1 MSWKELRESPLD
13 SAIVS
18 AVGGAIILI
27 VGAIG
32 LHILIMHGSAS
43 GYGLFQEAMGTLWGI
58 LIIIFSI
65 LLFMHRRFHIAY
77 GAAIIALSAASWY
90 GTSGGL
96 FFGFLIAFIG
106 GIMGMVWKPRMK
118 VPGASPTH

>member
-43 GYGLFQEAMGTLWGI
+43 GYGLLQETLGTLWGV

-65 LLFMHRRFHIAY
+65 LLFANRRYHVAY
-77 GAAIIALSAASWY
+77 GAAIVALSAASWY

-106 GIMGMVWKPRMK
+106 GIMGMVWKPRITT
-118 VPGASPTH
+118 PGRSPAH

>member
-1 MSWKELRESPLD
+1 M
-13 SAIVS
+13 
-18 AVGGAIILI
+18 IILI

-32 LHILIMHGSAS
+32 LHILLS
-43 GYGLFQEAMGTLWGI
+43 GGIYSRYGMLEEFMGTMWGV

-65 LLFMHRRFHIAY
+65 LLFLNRKYHVAY
-77 GAAIIALSAASWY
+77 GAAIILLSAASWY

-106 GIMGMVWKPRMK
+106 GIMGMVWKPRK
-118 VPGASPTH
+118 QPVATSPAH